1 MGRKK
6 IDTPAICPF
15 CKVNFESVGKDRYR
29 NLQRHIETLH
39 PDSGFTFNIQNLENM
54 YSNCLINTNLILANL
69 KPDEIIKLMTPEF
82 LTEINKR
89 LDEGEG
95 DMGLFIFSRLRCD
108 PKKPQ
113 NIQAVIPNLNKN
125 QMKVKL
131 GDEVITTTKKEGA
144 RMLADTLL
152 ENEIPMVQKEVN
164 DIVLKASIADDTRT
178 RTTRLEPGIIH
189 KLENLPTDVRKTVNK
204 NFTS

>member
-6 IDTPAICPF
+6 IETPAICPL
-15 CKVNFESVGKDRYR
+15 CKASFEHHGEKRFWVLK
-29 NLQRHIETLH
+29 RHIETVH
-39 PDSGFTFNIQNLENM
+39 PDSGFTFNISKLEQYNA
-54 YSNCLINTNLILANL
+54 TNIILANM
-69 KPDEIIKLMTPEF
+69 KPEEIIRFMSPEF
-82 LTEINKR
+82 LAEIHRR

-108 PKKPQ
+108 PKNPQ

-144 RMLADTLL
+144 RMLADSLL
-152 ENEIPMVQKEVN
+152 ENEVPIVQKEIG
-164 DIVLKASIADDTRT
+164 DICFDYAVGCDKRT
-178 RTTRLEPGIIH
+178 REKRLEPGIIY
-189 KLENLPTDVRKTVNK
+189 KLENLSTDVRKNVNK
-204 NFTS
+204 NFSS

>member
-15 CKVNFESVGKDRYR
+15 CKLNFDHAGSFRFR
-29 NLQRHIETLH
+29 NLKRHIETVH
-39 PDSGFTFNIQNLENM
+39 PDSGFTFNIETLNN
-54 YSNCLINTNLILANL
+54 YSNCTTNNNLIIANM
-69 KPDEIIKLMTPEF
+69 KPEEILKLMSPEF
-82 LTEINKR
+82 LAEIHRR

-108 PKKPQ
+108 PKNPQ

-144 RMLADTLL
+144 RMLADSLL
-152 ENEIPMVQKEVN
+152 ENEVPMVQKEVN
-164 DIVLKASIADDTRT
+164 DIVLNASIADDTRT
-178 RTTRLEPGIIH
+178 RSKRLEPGIIL
-189 KLENLPTDVRKTVNK
+189 KLENLSTDVRKNVNK

>member
-6 IDTPAICPF
+6 IETPAICPF
-15 CKVNFESVGKDRYR
+15 CKINFDHDEKNRYWV
-29 NLQRHIETLH
+29 LKRHIETTH
-39 PDSGFTFNIQNLENM
+39 PDSGFTFNIAKLEQ
-54 YSNCLINTNLILANL
+54 YNTTNIILANM
-69 KPDEIIKLMTPEF
+69 KPEEILRFMSPEF
-82 LTEINKR
+82 VAEIHKR

-108 PKKPQ
+108 PKNPQ

-144 RMLADTLL
+144 RMLADSLL
-152 ENEIPMVQKEVN
+152 ENEVPIVQKEIG
-164 DIVLKASIADDTRT
+164 DICLDYAVECDKRT
-178 RTTRLEPGIIH
+178 REKRLEPGIIH
-189 KLENLPTDVRKTVNK
+189 KLENLPIVVRKNVNK

>member
-15 CKVNFESVGKDRYR
+15 CKINFDHAGSFRFR
-29 NLQRHIETLH
+29 NLKRHIETVH
-39 PDSGFTFNIQNLENM
+39 PDSGFTFNIETLNN
-54 YSNCLINTNLILANL
+54 YSKCIINPVIFANL
-69 KPDEIIKLMTPEF
+69 KPEEILKLMTPEF
-82 LTEINKR
+82 LEEIHRR

-108 PKKPQ
+108 PKNPQ

-131 GDEVITTTKKEGA
+131 GDEVVTTTKKEGA
-144 RMLADTLL
+144 RMLADSLL
-152 ENEIPMVQKEVN
+152 ENEVPIVQKEVN

-178 RTTRLEPGIIH
+178 RSKRLEPGIIH
-189 KLENLPTDVRKTVNK
+189 KLENLSTDVRKNVNK
-204 NFTS
+204 NFSS

>member
-6 IDTPAICPF
+6 IETPAICPF
-15 CKVNFESVGKDRYR
+15 CKTSFEHHGEKRFWVLK
-29 NLQRHIETLH
+29 RHIETTH
-39 PDSGFTFNIQNLENM
+39 PDSGFTFNIAKLEQ
-54 YSNCLINTNLILANL
+54 YNTTNIILANM
-69 KPDEIIKLMTPEF
+69 KPEEILRFMSPEF
-82 LTEINKR
+82 VAEIHKR

-108 PKKPQ
+108 PKNPQ

-144 RMLADTLL
+144 RMLADSLL
-152 ENEIPMVQKEVN
+152 ENEVPIVQKEIG
-164 DIVLKASIADDTRT
+164 DICLDYAVECDKRT
-178 RTTRLEPGIIH
+178 REKRLEPGIIH
-189 KLENLPTDVRKTVNK
+189 KLENLPIVVRKNVNK